1 MADTD
6 SDRLDA
12 GPSSSPSSTS
22 SSPTQQRQGQEI
34 GSDCEAMYGVHPDAD
49 ANHEPRYEVH
59 QDARKYKIGE
69 PFPEFEIG
77 ASVMYTHNWYMSAEI
92 QGKAVAVC
100 RLCEEESMRYKTA
113 GKQPPKSKKKKSM
126 ILKITD
132 GSTRCKFYMFQFD
145 VVFNPIFY

>member
-1 MADTD
+1 MADTN
-6 SDRLDA
+6 RLDA

-69 PFPEFEIG
+69 PFPDFEIG
-77 ASVMYTHNWYMSAEI
+77 ASQPYSTIWWLPTH
-92 QGKAVAVC
+92 
-100 RLCEEESMRYKTA
+100 LC
-113 GKQPPKSKKKKSM
+113 
-126 ILKITD
+126 
-132 GSTRCKFYMFQFD
+132 
-145 VVFNPIFY
+145 

>member
-1 MADTD
+1 
-6 SDRLDA
+6 
-12 GPSSSPSSTS
+12 
-22 SSPTQQRQGQEI
+22 
-34 GSDCEAMYGVHPDAD
+34 MYGVHPDAD

-77 ASVMYTHNWYMSAEI
+77 ASVMYTHNWFMSTEI

>member
-1 MADTD
+1 MADTN
-6 SDRLDA
+6 RLDA
-12 GPSSSPSSTS
+12 GPSSSPSSTSTS

-34 GSDCEAMYGVHPDAD
+34 GSDCEPMYGVHPDA

-132 GSTRCKFYMFQFD
+132 GYTRCKFYMFQFD

>member
-1 MADTD
+1 MADTN
-6 SDRLDA
+6 RLDPDA
-12 GPSSSPSSTS
+12 GPSSSS
-22 SSPTQQRQGQEI
+22 SSQTQQRQMQGN
-34 GSDCEAMYGVHPDAD
+34 GSDRGPRYGDHPD

-77 ASVMYTHNWYMSAEI
+77 ASVMYTHNWYMSTEI
-92 QGKAVAVC
+92 QGKPFAVC
-100 RLCEEESMRYKTA
+100 RLCEEENMRYKTA

-126 ILKITD
+126 LLKITD